1 VRFQY
6 VLTEIGLGLRRNA
19 TMVIAVALVTFVSLT
34 FVGAAALLQM
44 QVGKLKDN
52 WYGKVEVSV
61 YLCPTGSSAAN
72 CAVGQ
77 ASDAQ
82 VKDLKTLIAS
92 SDVAPYVKTSTFV
105 SKSDAFAEFK
115 KLYPHGYNG
124 TQLTAND
131 MQASFRIKL
140 REPSQ
145 FQVVADVLSGRP
157 GVEYVQ
163 DERSIFDSLF
173 LALNR
178 ASLLAA
184 GLAAVM
190 LLTAV
195 LLTTTTIRLSA
206 MSRRRET
213 GIMRL
218 VGASNWFVHL
228 PFMLEGAI
236 SALVGAGLAI
246 GGLWFAVKYLV
257 DDWLAKSV
265 TWAPYV
271 TEQDV
276 LKIAPALIAI
286 AVVLAAVASLFTLRR
301 YTRV

>member
-1 VRFQY
+1 
-6 VLTEIGLGLRRNA
+6 
-19 TMVIAVALVTFVSLT
+19 MVVAVVLVTFVSLT
-34 FVGAAALLQM
+34 FVGASALLQM
-44 QVGKLKDN
+44 QIGKLKDD

-61 YLCPTGSSAAN
+61 FLCPTGSDVAN
-72 CAVGQ
+72 CAGGQ
-77 ASDAQ
+77 ASDQQ
-82 VKDLKTLIAS
+82 VDDLKALIAS
-92 SDVAPYVKTSTFV
+92 PDVAPFVKNSTFE
-105 SKSDAFAEFK
+105 SKADAFKEFQQR
-115 KLYPHGYNG
+115 YPHGYNG
-124 TQLTAND
+124 TQLTEGD

-140 REPSQ
+140 NDPSQ
-145 FQVVADVLSGRP
+145 YQVVADVLTGRP

-163 DERSIFDSLF
+163 DERTIFDSLF

-190 LLTAV
+190 LLAAA

-218 VGASNWFVHL
+218 VGASNWFVQL

-246 GGLWFAVKYLV
+246 GGLWFTVKYLV
-257 DDWLAKSV
+257 DDWLASSV

-271 TEQDV
+271 TEHDV
-276 LKIAPALIAI
+276 LTIAPALIGI
-286 AVVLAAVASLFTLRR
+286 AVVLAAVASVFTLRR

>member
-1 VRFQY
+1 MRFQY
-6 VLTEIGLGLRRNA
+6 VLSEIGQGLRRNV
-19 TMVIAVALVTFVSLT
+19 TMVVAVVLVTFVSLT

-44 QVGKLKDN
+44 QIGKLQDD

-61 YLCPTGSSAAN
+61 FLCPQGSTE
-72 CAVGQ
+72 
-77 ASDAQ
+77 ASCSGGEATQEQIDA
-82 VKDLKTLIAS
+82 LSTLMKS
-92 SDVAPYVKTSTFV
+92 PTVAPLVEKV
-105 SKSDAFAEFK
+105 QLESKAEAFKEFQAR
-115 KLYPHGYNG
+115 YPDGYNG
-124 TQLTAND
+124 TQLTKDD

-140 REPSQ
+140 KDPSQ
-145 FQVVADVLSGRP
+145 YQVVADVVTGRP

-163 DERSIFDSLF
+163 DERRIFDSLF

-178 ASLLAA
+178 ASYLSA

-190 LLTAV
+190 LLAAV

-236 SALVGAGLAI
+236 SALLGACLAI
-246 GGLWFAVKYLV
+246 GGLWLAVKYLV
-257 DDWLAKSV
+257 DDWLARSV

-271 TEQDV
+271 TERDV
-276 LKIAPALIAI
+276 LTIAPVLLAV
-286 AVVLAAVASLFTLRR
+286 AVVLAALASVLTLRR

>member
-6 VLTEIGLGLRRNA
+6 VVSEIGLGLRRNL
-19 TMVIAVALVTFVSLT
+19 TMVIAVVLVTFVSLT
-34 FVGAAALLQM
+34 FVGASALLQM
-44 QVGKLKDN
+44 QIGKLKDD

-61 YLCPTGSSAAN
+61 FLCPTGAPEAN
-72 CAVGQ
+72 CAGGE
-77 ASDAQ
+77 ASQQQID
-82 VKDLKTLIAS
+82 DLKTLIAS
-92 SDVAPYVKTSTFV
+92 PDVAPFVKTSTFE
-105 SKSDAFAEFK
+105 SKAEAFKEFQQR
-115 KLYPHGYNG
+115 YPHGYNG
-124 TQLTAND
+124 TQLTQAD

-140 REPSQ
+140 NDPSQ
-145 FQVVADVLSGRP
+145 YQVVADVLTGRP

-163 DERSIFDSLF
+163 DERTIFDSLF

-190 LLTAV
+190 LLAAA

-218 VGASNWFVHL
+218 VGASNWFVQM

-246 GGLWFAVKYLV
+246 GGLWLAVKYLV
-257 DDWLAKSV
+257 DDWLARSV

-271 TEQDV
+271 TEHDV
-276 LKIAPALIAI
+276 LTIAPALVGI
-286 AVVLAAVASLFTLRR
+286 AVVLALVASLFTLRR